1 MAAARQGG
9 ASERR
14 IGLLGG
20 TFDPIHYGHLRVA
33 RALRR
38 RLRLQQVWLVPARTP
53 PHKPGGAVAPARARL
68 QMVRLAIRGDSHL
81 RAQDLELKRAGPSYT
96 IRTVRALQRRHAGTR
111 FLLLLGA
118 DAAAGI
124 RTWHQYR
131 QLLQLIDVVVFPRR
145 GAPRPSRASLER
157 WGFPPGH
164 ARVTNVGAPPIA
176 GRALRLRLRDGGSLK
191 GLVPPRVV
199 EYIARHRLYRPKK
212 GVG

>member
-20 TFDPIHYGHLRVA
+20 TFDPIHNGHLRVA

-38 RLRLQQVWLVPARTP
+38 RLRLQQVWLIPAGTP
-53 PHKPGGAVAPARARL
+53 PHKPRGVIAPARARL
-68 QMVRLAIRGDSHL
+68 QMVRLAVRGDAHL
-81 RAQDLELKRAGPSYT
+81 RARDLELKRVGPSYT
-96 IRTVRALQRRHAGTR
+96 IETVRALRRRHPGTR

-131 QLLQLIDVVVFPRR
+131 ELLGLIDVVVFPRR
-145 GAPRPSRASLER
+145 GAPRPTRAALEQ
-157 WGFPPGH
+157 WGFLPGH
-164 ARVTNVGAPPIA
+164 ARVIDVGAPPIA
-176 GRALRLRLRDGGSLK
+176 ARALRLRLRDGGSLK
-191 GLVPPRVV
+191 GLIPPRVADF
-199 EYIARHRLYRPKK
+199 IARHHLYRPKK